1 MSTVFQHQKSICTH
15 ATNSVGKTSLKNYQI
30 LENVLEIL
38 RFPCP
43 ILRFPSPKIQF
54 SSTKIQFSPHE
65 IQFSPIGFVLSST
78 AVCFLQWLSTFFN
91 GFPLSSTAFCFLQ
104 CLSDFLQQLSDFLQW
119 LSDLRNPRK
128 SIYGDKYTKDHYVS
142 FVFFATRSPSFVI
155 SATIPNTLLWCTC
168 VPNSA
173 PYLKLS

>member
-1 MSTVFQHQKSICTH
+1 MPDTRECLGNIKFSLSNIKISFSNFPHQKSNFPHTKFNFPQS
-15 ATNSVGKTSLKNYQI
+15 AFYFYQ
-30 LENVLEIL
+30 
-38 RFPCP
+38 
-43 ILRFPSPKIQF
+43 Q
-54 SSTKIQFSPHE
+54 
-65 IQFSPIGFVLSST
+65 LS
-78 AVCFLQWLSTFFN
+78 AFFN

-173 PYLKLS
+173 PYLKSKLKYNPSQI